1 MELLHVTFTCRL
13 AISRSTAWDISTTI
27 GSVSWLPTVTLEAAL
42 SPTITAMIVSVGAG
56 IATVTAAVPVAEPDE
71 AVIVP
76 DPSATEVTKPEEET
90 VAIDVAD
97 VAHDTPAPPIVAPL
111 WSLTVAYNCC
121 VAPIDVKLKLVGE
134 RVIDVATGV
143 GVVGVVGDVGVDP
156 PPSPPPQDRRN
167 SAGTSFPYRIP

>member
-1 MELLHVTFTCRL
+1 M
-13 AISRSTAWDISTTI
+13 
-27 GSVSWLPTVTLEAAL
+27 PTVILEAAL

-156 PPSPPPQDRRN
+156 PSSSPPQDRRK
-167 SAGTSFPYRIP
+167 SATANRMYRISPTLE